1 MSDDLILRLQK
12 NMNEAAQLRHA
23 KLELEEKLTSLEANI
38 QIQTFQLLEQLQQ
51 QKKRAA
57 DAPLPLIVKRAAP
70 VQFEGHTLSYFLTE
84 SKRSGI
90 CGPLFIDTLEEYLAT
105 TKRAYKNIVRHTA
118 CITVDE
124 NGKSDTLIIGHKN
137 CGSKDCDLCHGKTLH
152 PENVAKPAGLLE
164 DFAVD
169 IVLDPS
175 K

>member
-1 MSDDLILRLQK
+1 
-12 NMNEAAQLRHA
+12 MNEAAQLRHA
-23 KLELEEKLTSLEANI
+23 KLEIEQKLVSLDLNI

-70 VQFEGHTLSYFLTE
+70 AQFEGHTLSYFLTE
-84 SKRSGI
+84 SKRGGI
-90 CGPLFIDTLEEYLAT
+90 CGPVFIETLEEYLAST
-105 TKRAYKNIVRHTA
+105 NQVYKNIMRRTA

-124 NGKSDTLIIGHKN
+124 NGKADTLIIGHNK
-137 CGSKDCDLCHGKTLH
+137 CGAKDCDFCHNKTLH
-152 PENVAKPAGLLE
+152 PDNISKPTGLLE
-164 DFAVD
+164 GFAVD